1 MMIVS
6 LLCDCW
12 LKGRF
17 DETDVKFFIFF
28 SSSLILSLCIT
39 MQSSTALILLVILS
53 RERDFNFMQYTI
65 ERIYSFITSRIN
77 FITNN
82 ITQIFRVPTYGTNI
96 A

>member
-1 MMIVS
+1 MLIVS

-17 DETDVKFFIFF
+17 DEADVKCFIFF

-53 RERDFNFMQYTI
+53 RETLISCKILSKEFTVSSHP
-65 ERIYSFITSRIN
+65 E
-77 FITNN
+77 
-82 ITQIFRVPTYGTNI
+82 
-96 A
+96 